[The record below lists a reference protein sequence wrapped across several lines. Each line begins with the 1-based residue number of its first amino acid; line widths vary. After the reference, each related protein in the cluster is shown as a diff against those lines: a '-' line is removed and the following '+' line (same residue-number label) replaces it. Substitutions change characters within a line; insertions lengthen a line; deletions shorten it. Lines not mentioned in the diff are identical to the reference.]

1 MGKYRILKPA
11 NPVFGLIME
20 RLHHLE
26 GVELGSVFVSL
37 ALRTDNSNVHQVNVP
52 FKIQV
57 FLLRFFDCFRS
68 TSRTSSFRKEDIYL
82 KKVIL
87 RFVVTGLASHHRT
100 PRS

>member
-37 ALRTDNSNVHQVNVP
+37 ALRTDNSNVHQVTYLLKLRLGAHHVRVASEK
-52 FKIQV
+52 KI
-57 FLLRFFDCFRS
+57 F
-68 TSRTSSFRKEDIYL
+68 I
-82 KKVIL
+82 
-87 RFVVTGLASHHRT
+87 
-100 PRS
+100 